1 MLNTRAITLFLLVA
15 ATYCS
20 AQDTYEERINSIISA
35 GKEDSVR
42 LEALY
47 TTQYHH
53 LMNEFPEW
61 ALYAGYERRYDKW
74 TDDSFEAFARR
85 KREAKLFSDALKSI
99 DPRYL
104 NDEWKLNLD
113 LLVYTT
119 NMHLAGLQF
128 PDEYLPLN
136 QLGGV
141 QQDVPNFLEF
151 HPRKTLTDYEDML
164 VLLEGIPLKVSQT
177 IAWLREGLDNLI
189 TPPKITMREVPQ
201 QIANLIDVEDDH
213 SPLLQPFAEKPSW
226 MAQADMDNLRAIAK
240 TLYRQKA
247 KPAFEQL
254 RTFMT
259 DEYLPKCRTSI
270 SWRAL
275 PQGRE
280 WYLHYVKNHTTT
292 SLTPDQI
299 FNIGMSEV
307 TRIRGKMD
315 SIKKSIGYEGT
326 LQEFLNFLRADPQFF
341 YTDSA
346 SLIHGYMV
354 ISKKAD
360 AELVKLFGKLPRT
373 PYGVVPVP
381 AYAQKSQTTAYYN
394 QGSLKLGRPGLF
406 FANTYDLPSR
416 PKWEMEALTLHE
428 AVPGHHL
435 QIAIAQELEG
445 VPELRK
451 EEGYTAYV
459 EGWGLYAESL
469 GEEMGFYRDPY
480 SKMGQ
485 LTYEMWRSIRLV
497 VDVGM
502 HWKDWTRDQAIT
514 FFEENAG
521 KASHDIEI
529 EIDRYIVW
537 PGQALAY
544 KIGERKI
551 KELRRFAEKELG
563 SSFDIRKFHDVVLGA
578 GALPLSVLEGRIRT
592 WVNAS
597 R

>member
-1 MLNTRAITLFLLVA
+1 MLNKRTITFFLLVA
-15 ATYCS
+15 ATYCR
-20 AQDTYEERINSIISA
+20 AQDTYEERITSIVSA

-42 LEALY
+42 MEALY

-53 LMNEFPEW
+53 LMSEFPEW

-74 TDDSFEAFARR
+74 TDDSFEANARR
-85 KREAKLFSDALKSI
+85 KREARIFADALKSI
-99 DPRYL
+99 DPKYL
-104 NDEWKLNLD
+104 NDEWKLNYD
-113 LLVYTT
+113 LLVYST
-119 NMHLAGLQF
+119 NEHLTSLQF
-128 PDEYLPLN
+128 PQEYLAIN

-151 HPRKTLTDYEDML
+151 HPRKKLSDFEDML
-164 VLLEGIPLKVSQT
+164 TLLEGIPLKVSQT
-177 IAWLREGLDNLI
+177 IAWLREGLDNGI
-189 TPPKITMREVPQ
+189 TPPKITMGEVPQ
-201 QIANLIDVEDDH
+201 QISNLIDLKDED

-226 MAQADMDNLRAIAK
+226 MSEAEIDGFRKRARAIYA
-240 TLYRQKA
+240 TKA
-247 KPAFEQL
+247 KPSFEQL
-254 RTFMT
+254 RKFMT
-259 DEYLPKCRTSI
+259 DVYLPKCRKDI
-270 SWRAL
+270 SWRSL

-280 WYLHYVKNHTTT
+280 WYLYYVKNHTTT
-292 SLTPDQI
+292 TLTPDEI
-299 FNIGMSEV
+299 FDIGMSEV

-315 SIKKSIGYEGT
+315 SIKKSIGYKGT
-326 LQEFLNFLRADPQFF
+326 LQEFLNYLRADPQFF

-459 EGWGLYAESL
+459 EGWGLYAEAL

-502 HWKDWTRDQAIT
+502 HWKNWTRDQAIT

-521 KASHDIEI
+521 KASHDIEV
-529 EIDRYIVW
+529 EVDRYIVW

-578 GALPLSVLEGRIRT
+578 GALPLSVLEGRVRT
-592 WVNAS
+592 WVKAS
-597 R
+597 K